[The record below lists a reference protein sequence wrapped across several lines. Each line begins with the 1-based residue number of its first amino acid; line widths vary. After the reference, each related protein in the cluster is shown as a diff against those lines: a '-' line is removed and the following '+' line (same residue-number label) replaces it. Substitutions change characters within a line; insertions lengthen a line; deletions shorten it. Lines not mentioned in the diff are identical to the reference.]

1 VAKRLSAS
9 LAFLLGSVAVAGPAA
24 AEGGTLLEDVR
35 ERGELRAGTRAGASP
50 FAFRTDSDQFAGFS
64 VDLIKA
70 IHRRLADHG
79 EGNLELELSPV
90 TTANRLDR
98 VASGRLDIVCGLTTV
113 TWPRERRVDFT
124 IPFFVDGTKLLTY
137 REDAERGLRGLRGER
152 VGVLENSTTEG
163 IVLDTLPSADVVTF
177 PTMSQAMTALEN
189 RRVAAV
195 GHHGILL
202 EKQRTLSPRSSSL
215 VMIPDHVGLSRESM
229 ACVVPENESRFRD
242 TVNRILSQMM
252 NGIEDLSGPYADLY
266 YDWFGVD
273 GVLFYPLTAERRRAL
288 NGARVWL
295 Q

>member
-1 VAKRLSAS
+1 MLSATAVS
-9 LAFLLGSVAVAGPAA
+9 AASVAEA
-24 AEGGTLLEDVR
+24 GTLLDDIR
-35 ERGELRAGTRAGASP
+35 NRGELRAGTRAGASP
-50 FAFRTDSDQFAGFS
+50 FAFRTESGQFAGFS

-70 IHRRLADHG
+70 IHHRLAKRSGGD
-79 EGNLELELSPV
+79 LDLSLSPV
-90 TTANRLDR
+90 TTANRLNR
-98 VASGRLDIVCGLTTV
+98 VASGKLDIVCGLTTV

-137 REDAERGLRGLRGER
+137 RKAAARGLRSLRGER

-163 IVLDTLPSADVVTF
+163 IVLDALPSAKPVEFD
-177 PTMSQAMTALEN
+177 TMAQAMTALED

-202 EKQRTLSPRSSSL
+202 EKQRTLSPRSPSL
-215 VMIPDHVGLSRESM
+215 EIIPDRVGLRRESM

-242 TVNRILSQMM
+242 TVNKILSQMM
-252 NGIEDLSGPYADLY
+252 TGIADLSGAYADLY

-273 GVLFYPLTAERRRAL
+273 GVLFYPLTSERRQAL
-288 NGARVWL
+288 DGARVWL